1 MNTWSLCLSVC
12 GDDGETVSIYGN
24 FAAEMYYDTTPE
36 ARYMELWLPLSSSQ
50 SIMQIWIKTMEYK
63 NNLLRFFA
71 YWYGDFWAFSR
82 CCPISLG
89 YGLVQALR

>member
-1 MNTWSLCLSVC
+1 
-12 GDDGETVSIYGN
+12 
-24 FAAEMYYDTTPE
+24 
-36 ARYMELWLPLSSSQ
+36 
-50 SIMQIWIKTMEYK
+50 MEYK